1 MDIEIG
7 SHLYRNTDGTV
18 EVEGVP
24 QITLTLPKPGG
35 PLLINFITY
44 DETGRVI
51 AKVVDSALQF
61 NERRAHELTRTR
73 TSLTLKNLETG
84 KVVLRAELKEDGRV
98 TLREG
103 EFRTVRGH
111 ILQISPTEWRVE
123 KKKMSGG
130 QTDLEGKSAA
140 IG

>member
-44 DETGRVI
+44 DEAGRVI